1 LDLKGKPCSI
11 HPFSTDG
18 IVLSGSADI
27 KVVARI
33 FQTAVED
40 ELEKAGLKVRRAGS
54 ADASAPGGRIAITGR
69 FTTVTA
75 GNRLKRYFAPFMAG
89 APAIVEVEG
98 TVADRDIPLDK
109 FTAVGQRGLGSF
121 GGASP
126 KMLESAARV
135 AGEQAARRAIAILT
149 D

>member
-1 LDLKGKPCSI
+1 MDLKGRPCRI

-18 IVLSGSADI
+18 IALPGSIDI
-27 KVVARI
+27 KLVAGT
-33 FQTAVED
+33 FQVAVED
-40 ELEKAGLKVRRAGS
+40 ELETAGLKVRRAGVG
-54 ADASAPGGRIAITGR
+54 DASASDAGIVITGR

-75 GNRLKRYFAPFMAG
+75 GNRLKRYFTPFMAG

-109 FTAVGQRGLGSF
+109 FTAVGQRGLGTF